1 MKTAFRAVLPAL
13 AVALLS
19 GTPAHAADPY
29 QVNVIMPLT
38 GGASFLGQ
46 AEQQAL
52 QLVEKQVN
60 ASGGIQGRPLALVFH
75 DDQSSPQ
82 ISVQLASQIVPTH
95 PAVMLGS
102 SIVGMCNAIAPLMTS
117 GPVQYCFS
125 PGIHPKEGS
134 YTFTSSVSTYDLA
147 RALIRYY
154 RLKGWTKLGIITST
168 DASGQDAQ
176 KGIDAA
182 LALPENKD
190 VKPVATVHF
199 NPTDVSVAAQI
210 ETIKAASPQ
219 AMIAWTTGA
228 PIATIFKAVV
238 QAGLDIPVGTTDG
251 NMTRAQMTQYASFLP
266 KQLYIPAAEWV
277 MLGGAEVSDPRVR
290 QKQQDFVK
298 VYQDAGL
305 KPDVAS
311 ALAWD
316 PGQNVVAAL
325 RAVGPQASA
334 ADVKAWLEKLKDY
347 AGVDGVYDFTRQPQR
362 GLDVQ
367 NAVVTLWNPAK
378 DTWEPMSEPAGAPL
392 KQ

>member
-60 ASGGIQGRPLALVFH
+60 ASGGIQGRPLAFVFH

-102 SIVGMCNAIAPLMTS
+102 SIVAMCNAIAPLMTS